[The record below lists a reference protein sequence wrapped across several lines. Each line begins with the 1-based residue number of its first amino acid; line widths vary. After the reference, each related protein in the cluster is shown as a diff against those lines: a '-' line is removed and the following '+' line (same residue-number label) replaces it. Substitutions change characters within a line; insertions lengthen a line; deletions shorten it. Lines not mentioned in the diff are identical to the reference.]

1 MYFNMLDF
9 SLAAN
14 RLNASILN
22 ILKTLTLIMKF
33 AKLSRTLTLKNIYER
48 ISQHVIKLLYFI
60 FNFYLVHSN
69 FQVLS
74 V

>member
-14 RLNASILN
+14 RLDASILN

-60 FNFYLVHSN
+60 FNFYLVNSN

>member
-14 RLNASILN
+14 RLDASILN

-69 FQVLS
+69 FQVFS

>member
-14 RLNASILN
+14 RLDASILN